1 MEAKRIEIA
10 ALLRAS
16 HKKAEI
22 AKQLNVSRMTVH
34 RVSKR
39 LEESESLK
47 DRPRV
52 GRPRVVKTVAIKKAF
67 ECEPTMKMTQL
78 AKKKR
83 ISVSTVSRA
92 VKHEGGKSLKM
103 MRKPLLTSAMKQKRL
118 ERAKRLRNDMKNCGN
133 RIVIFSDEKT
143 FTVDPVVN
151 KQNDRVVSYGKD
163 VSEVRNTSTTKRPA
177 SVMMLGVVGSNGEK
191 MPPVWFPTGYRLTA
205 ADYKDILESKVL
217 PWVKR
222 ITKKADYVFQQDGAP
237 AHTAKIV
244 QEWLESNM
252 HFWPKDFWPPQ
263 SPDLNPLDYSIWTHV
278 QSKACKCRHS
288 NLDELKASVNRVW
301 ASMRK
306 KYVRRVCKG
315 FRPRLNRV
323 IDAEGR
329 HIE

>member
-34 RVSKR
+34 RVAKR

-52 GRPRVVKTVAIKKAF
+52 GRPRVVKTAAIKKAF

-78 AKKKR
+78 AKKQR

-103 MRKPLLTSAMKQKRL
+103 IRKPLLTSAMKLKRL
-118 ERAKRLRNDMKNCGN
+118 ERSKRLLNDMKNHGN
-133 RIVIFSDEKT
+133 RILIFSDEKT

-151 KQNDRVVSYGKD
+151 KQNDRVVSFGQD
-163 VSEVRNTSTTKRPA
+163 VSEVRNISTTKHPA
-177 SVMMLGVVGSNGEK
+177 SVMMFGVVASNGEK

-222 ITKKADYVFQQDGAP
+222 ITRKADYVFQQDGAP

-252 HFWPKDFWPPQ
+252 HFWPKDFLPPQ

-278 QSKACKCRHS
+278 QSKACKCRQS
-288 NLDELKASVNRVW
+288 NVDELKASVNRAW

-306 KYVRRVCKG
+306 EYVRRVCKG

-323 IDAEGR
+323 IDAEGS